1 MAAGANSQNILH
13 RITAPNLNSQDP
25 VIAEEMAKI
34 REDPRKYDPSKHDD
48 PTIELRESATNF
60 NDAEGFCCYIWDAS
74 KAPAESAHRPQGV
87 LAENSETLNV
97 IPFLL
102 AVDREPILCV
112 FTTSA
117 SEIVQKAFEDICE
130 ENGHPRHAAMRIF
143 SAVIGNGP
151 LDSASRGFY
160 LRNIPSWGTVHELA
174 SIVMPRVKQ
183 MMSFF
188 LKGEMMPINMKNT
201 GSLMFFYDPGQDPQS
216 QVKFYL
222 RTLTE
227 SGQEFLN
234 EFIELRVRRGTG
246 SESSALA
253 VAFQHSLAW
262 YTVHWGFRPERPQ
275 DGIHTANRARS
286 QAVAAANHPSAAAKV
301 REDIADSRIH
311 IEASLAAQ
319 RSDSSEVSQLDC

>member
-34 REDPRKYDPSKHDD
+34 REDPRLYVPSKHDD
-48 PTIELRESATNF
+48 PTVKLRESANDGNF
-60 NDAEGFCCYIWDAS
+60 NGADGYWFYIWDVS
-74 KAPAESAHRPQGV
+74 RVPAESAHRQQGV
-87 LAENSETLNV
+87 QWQLAENSEAFKV
-97 IPFLL
+97 IPFLMSIDGDQVL
-102 AVDREPILCV
+102 SV
-112 FTTSA
+112 FTTSS
-117 SEIVQKAFEDICE
+117 SELVQKAFGDICE
-130 ENGHPRHAAMRIF
+130 ENGYSRHAAMRIF
-143 SAVIGNGP
+143 SSVIGNGP

-160 LRNIPSWGTVHELA
+160 LRNFPSWGTVHELA
-174 SIVMPRVKQ
+174 SLLMPRVKK
-183 MMSFF
+183 MMSVF

-201 GSLMFFYDPGQDPQS
+201 GSLMLFYDPGQDPQS

-227 SGQEFLN
+227 SGQEFPN

-275 DGIHTANRARS
+275 DGIHKSNRARS
-286 QAVAAANHPSAAAKV
+286 QAVAAANHPCVAPKV
-301 REDIADSRIH
+301 RAAIAH
-311 IEASLAAQ
+311 
-319 RSDSSEVSQLDC
+319 SDSSVVSQLD